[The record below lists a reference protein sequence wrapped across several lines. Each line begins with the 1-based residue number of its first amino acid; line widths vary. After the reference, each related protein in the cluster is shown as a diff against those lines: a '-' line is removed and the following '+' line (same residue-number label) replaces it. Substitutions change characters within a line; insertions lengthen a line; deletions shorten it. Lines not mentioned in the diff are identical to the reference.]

1 LLSVANVRHAV
12 NVTTGAL
19 AGPTAPST
27 VERLLDAAAGAFAD
41 RGFHA
46 TTTRDI
52 ASRAGLSPAG
62 VYVHFD
68 SKEAVLYALS
78 RRGHEAAL
86 DLVRGAA
93 TGAGTPT
100 ERVGR
105 VMSAFATW
113 HAEHYEVARVVQ
125 YEFPHLQPEHR
136 DEVLA
141 LRKTIDHTVREL
153 IEDGVAAGEF
163 EVADVRE
170 TALALMSLCID
181 VARWYSPAVRRTPDR
196 IGPTYASL
204 GLRLLGVRA

>member
-1 LLSVANVRHAV
+1 M
-12 NVTTGAL
+12 TTGAL
-19 AGPTAPST
+19 AGQAASST

-52 ASRAGLSPAG
+52 ASRAG

-86 DLVRGAA
+86 DLVRGSA
-93 TGAGTPT
+93 TGPGTPT
-100 ERVGR
+100 ERVAR
-105 VMSAFATW
+105 VMSRFATW

-125 YEFPHLQPEHR
+125 YEFPHLQPDHR
-136 DEVLA
+136 DEVLT
-141 LRKTIDHTVREL
+141 LRKDIDEAVREL
-153 IEDGVAAGEF
+153 LEEGVASGEF
-163 EVADVRE
+163 EVTDVRE
-170 TALALMSLCID
+170 AALALMSLCID
-181 VARWYSPAVRRTPDR
+181 VARWYSPGVRRTPDR

-204 GLRLLGVRA
+204 GLRLLGARG